1 MRFVLLCSLAVLI
14 TGSAARP
21 VDGQRRQERARADSL
36 VAIAL
41 ESAQSGDTTGALV
54 LLDSAR
60 KADERFAPAHYHRGL
75 LLSRTSD
82 MGFGD
87 LLKRQLAVNALSR
100 AIELDG
106 ENPWALLELG
116 RLRLKMPFMRIAAEQ
131 LFERALKVA
140 RQMSDPGALGA
151 IHFEIGQIY
160 DRRFRAVHNRHAF
173 IGDVTTFDTY
183 EAQYDRTYV
192 ENFLAMSARPIDDA
206 GELDHVK
213 AESSYRAALAAEPG
227 NEGALAALAILLYEK
242 QRFEEMADIARTG
255 SVAAPGAARV
265 HFALGLALL
274 RMGEREPASATLE
287 QAYQLLT
294 ERERGQIASIAP
306 ILKQADARAFEAM
319 PADERAARER
329 AYWDLADPL
338 LLTTVNEARLAFLG
352 RVAYADLMFST
363 PDLGIRG
370 ALTDRGTIVLRYGEP
385 PIAATFAPDVAMT
398 DMGESLAKVTT
409 VWLYP
414 ESKLRFVF
422 IGPPAFSTAWFAADF
437 RDYTV
442 QRRAEQPVRFDNLPG
457 GLTVDSV
464 PFQIARFRGTRPLT
478 SRVEV
483 YADFPTH
490 TLATDAGL
498 DRVPV
503 ETALLILDGSRRRV
517 VDDRD
522 TVVVRT
528 GAGRPRPMGYEREF
542 QPGEYGF
549 RLEALEAQAN
559 RGARALG
566 VLSIFSFPT
575 ERFSM
580 SDILLGRNV
589 RSLTPVPRSRDDIA
603 IEVLAD
609 LTLDPGEPVGLY
621 WESYGATPSSEGM
634 YRLQVDVAL
643 TVVELSRA
651 NTFQARFFGG
661 MADALR
667 LSAEGKD
674 EVAVRYSVSA
684 PVLPSGDDR
693 LSHQLSIDISS
704 APPAEYRLDITMT
717 DLESGRVDKST
728 RTLYI
733 RRP

>member
-1 MRFVLLCSLAVLI
+1 MRQVLLCSFAAILALVD
-14 TGSAARP
+14 ARP
-21 VDGQRRQERARADSL
+21 ADGQRRRERARADSL

-41 ESAQSGDTTGALV
+41 ESAQAGDTAGALT

-60 KADERFAPAHYHRGL
+60 VADERFAPAHFHRGVL
-75 LLSRTSD
+75 LARTSE
-82 MGFGD
+82 MGFTD
-87 LLKRQLAVNALSR
+87 LIKRQLAVNALSR

-106 ENPWALLELG
+106 ENPWAMLELG

-140 RQMSDPGALGA
+140 RTMDDPSALA
-151 IHFEIGQIY
+151 TIHYEIGQIY
-160 DRRFRAVHNRHAF
+160 DRRFRSQLNRHGF
-173 IGDVTTFDTY
+173 IGDVTSFDTY

-192 ENFLAMSARPIDDA
+192 ENFLAMSARVIEDA
-206 GELDHVK
+206 GEIDFVK
-213 AESSYRAALAAEPG
+213 AESSYRAALAADPA
-227 NEGALAALAILLYEK
+227 NEGSIAALAILLYEK
-242 QRFEEMADIARTG
+242 QRFEEMADIARIG
-255 SVAAPGAARV
+255 AAAAPGAARV
-265 HFALGLALL
+265 RFALGLALL
-274 RMGEREPASATLE
+274 RLGERETASATLE
-287 QAYQLLT
+287 QAYELLT

-306 ILKQADARAFEAM
+306 ILKVADARAFEALSLE
-319 PADERAARER
+319 ERAARER

-338 LLTTVNEARLAFLG
+338 LLTNVNEARLAFLG

-385 PIAATFAPDVAMT
+385 PVVATFAPDVAVT

-442 QRRAEQPVRFDNLPG
+442 QRRSEQPVRFDDLPG
-457 GLTVDSV
+457 GLKVDSV

-490 TLATDAGL
+490 TLAKEAEL
-498 DRVPV
+498 DRVQV

-517 VDDRD
+517 VDARD

-528 GAGRPRPMGYEREF
+528 GAGRPRPTGYEREF

-549 RLEALEAQAN
+549 RLEALESQAN
-559 RGARALG
+559 RGARGLG
-566 VLSIFSFPT
+566 VLSVFSYPS

-580 SDILLGRNV
+580 SDVLLGRNV
-589 RSLTPVPRSRDDIA
+589 RSLTSVPRSRDDVA

-609 LTLDPGEPVGLY
+609 VTLDPGEPVGLY
-621 WESYGATPSSEGM
+621 WESYGATPSADGM
-634 YRLQVDVAL
+634 YRLQVEVSL
-643 TVVELSRA
+643 TIVELNRA

-667 LSAEGKD
+667 VSAEGK
-674 EVAVRYSVSA
+674 EAVTVRYPVSA
-684 PVLPSGDDR
+684 PVLPSGEDR
-693 LSHQLSIDISS
+693 LAHQLSVDLSS
-704 APPAEYRLDITMT
+704 APPAEYRLEITMT
-717 DLESGRVDKST
+717 DLESGRVDKT
-728 RTLYI
+728 ARTLYI

>member
-1 MRFVLLCSLAVLI
+1 MRPAVLCSLLLALG
-14 TGSAARP
+14 TLDAASL
-21 VDGQRRQERARADSL
+21 DAQRRQERARADSL
-36 VAIAL
+36 VSIAL
-41 ESAQSGDTTGALV
+41 ESAQSGDTTAALA

-75 LLSRTSD
+75 LLARTSE

-87 LLKRQLAVNALSR
+87 LIKRQLAVNALSR

-140 RQMSDPGALGA
+140 SQMDDPKALA
-151 IHFEIGQIY
+151 TIHFEIGQIY
-160 DRRFRAVHNRHAF
+160 DRRFRSQLNRYGF
-173 IGDVTTFDTY
+173 IGDVSSFDTY

-192 ENFLAMSARPIDDA
+192 ENFLAMSARPIENS
-206 GELDHVK
+206 GEIDFVK
-213 AESSYRAALAAEPG
+213 AETSYRDALAAEPG

-242 QRFEEMADIARTG
+242 QRFEEMADIARLG
-255 SVAAPGAARV
+255 SAAAPGAARV
-265 HFALGLALL
+265 RFALGLAEL
-274 RMGEREPASATLE
+274 RIGDRERAATTLE

-294 ERERGQIASIAP
+294 ERERSQIASIAP
-306 ILKQADARAFEAM
+306 ILKQADARAFEAL
-319 PADERAARER
+319 PLDARLARER

-338 LLTTVNEARLAFLG
+338 LLTGVNEARLAFLG

-385 PIAATFAPDVAMT
+385 PIAATFAPDIAVT

-442 QRRAEQPVRFDNLPG
+442 QRRSEQPVRFDALPG
-457 GLTVDSV
+457 GLTVDTV
-464 PFQIARFRGTRPLT
+464 PFQLARFRGSRPLT

-483 YADFPTH
+483 YADYPTH
-490 TLATDAGL
+490 TLATGAEL

-503 ETALLILDGSRRRV
+503 ETALLILDGARRRV
-517 VDDRD
+517 VDARD
-522 TVVVRT
+522 TVIVRT
-528 GAGRPRPMGYEREF
+528 GATKPRPTGYEREF

-549 RLEALEAQAN
+549 RLEALESQAN

-566 VLSIFSFPT
+566 VLSVFSYPS

-580 SDILLGRNV
+580 SDVLLGRNV
-589 RSLTPVPRSRDDIA
+589 RALTSTPRSRDDVA

-609 LTLDPGEPVGLY
+609 VTLDPGEPVGLY
-621 WESYGATPSSEGM
+621 WESYGATPSADGT
-634 YRLQVDVAL
+634 YRLQVEVSL
-643 TVVELSRA
+643 TIVELNRA
-651 NTFQARFFGG
+651 NTFQAKFFGG

-667 LSAEGKD
+667 VSAEGKD
-674 EVAVRYSVSA
+674 AVSVRYPVSA
-684 PVLPSGDDR
+684 PVLRGGDDR
-693 LSHQLSIDISS
+693 LAHQLSVDLSS
-704 APPAEYRLDITMT
+704 APPAEYRLEITMT
-717 DLESGRVDKST
+717 DLESGRVDKTT
-728 RTLYI
+728 RTMYI